1 MNNLHRFYPRCVLI
15 LLLCVSL
22 LLVGGP
28 LLADNQV
35 LGEVAFEGASKVEQN
50 AGVWIDG
57 QYLGYLKE
65 LKGSKKLLLLP
76 GEHEVIVRQAGYVDF
91 NQKVTIQGGQKQLLE
106 VKLVKDL
113 RYHMPDVT
121 AEIKLSVDP
130 DRAAVF
136 VDGLFA
142 GHAGELGGLGRSLLV
157 AEALHERCARMSSL
171 PTISLPTIR
180 RFRCSIRVA
189 GAQKRGDFGFMR
201 ASNGRGPDPSRRRRS
216 SCSRPT
222 ARRNVRPRISSV
234 SRACCMSTA
243 MPASSGWPPIATSC
257 SPPAGRTHGASSTK
271 SRKPRARLLR
281 PRR

>member
-157 AEALHERCARMSSL
+157 APGKRKIS
-171 PTISLPTIR
+171 ISLPGYKTFETEVDLAPNQKFTIKTKLLK
-180 RFRCSIRVA
+180 A
-189 GAQKRGDFGFMR
+189 
-201 ASNGRGPDPSRRRRS
+201 ASAPETPPS
-216 SCSRPT
+216 
-222 ARRNVRPRISSV
+222 
-234 SRACCMSTA
+234 
-243 MPASSGWPPIATSC
+243 
-257 SPPAGRTHGASSTK
+257 
-271 SRKPRARLLR
+271 
-281 PRR
+281 